1 MPELP
6 SGNMEISSKELR
18 EVEFRERL
26 RGYDTTEVDEFLERV
41 AVALDELHVKLKQ
54 ASDRASDRQ
63 AAQRDMPEDEDSVR
77 RTLVLAQRAAD
88 MAIREANDEATGLV
102 DSARSEAE
110 TLVSQAHESARRIS
124 SEAQRQL
131 QEDVETL
138 KSMRDDLRGD
148 VRTLSDLLDNERQ
161 RLVEGLNGALKW
173 VEGNLSISPEAEA
186 HRAAP
191 LSREGSDAADD
202 LDQQL
207 SEDAAAAQVLP
218 PPPSRSRSKRGSVAA
233 PLAEDDLD
241 IDDSAP
247 APRSGGR
254 PSGKGAGY
262 GLLRESARVSAVND
276 VRGSSSTDRDTQAWK
291 IEDSTDDWSA

>member
-6 SGNMEISSKELR
+6 SRNMEISSKELR

-54 ASDRASDRQ
+54 TTDRASDRQ

-88 MAIREANDEATGLV
+88 MAIREAQDEATGMV

-173 VEGNLSISPEAEA
+173 VEGNLSISPEVEA
-186 HRAAP
+186 HRGAP

-218 PPPSRSRSKRGSVAA
+218 PPPRSRSKRGAA
-233 PLAEDDLD
+233 AALAEDDIDL
-241 IDDSAP
+241 DDSTV

-254 PSGKGAGY
+254 SGGKGAGY
-262 GLLRESARVSAVND
+262 GLLRESARVSAGND
-276 VRGSSSTDRDTQAWK
+276 VRGSSSLDRDTQAWK
-291 IEDSTDDWSA
+291 IEDSPDADRSA